1 MIVND
6 KSDILSDIL
15 RSFHNDIPVRCQE
28 SNDLNELAAQH
39 PGKGCQTKPE
49 RSNVPS
55 CKKCQNLWLGGKE
68 RKLPTS
74 KPVTD
79 TVLVLSN
86 QCISYV
92 NKRYKWSLQHAK
104 MTEMTEMTL

>member
-1 MIVND
+1 MTVNG

-15 RSFHNDIPVRCQE
+15 RSFHNDIPVRHQE
-28 SNDLNELAAQH
+28 SNDLNELAVQH
-39 PGKGCQTKPE
+39 PEKGCQTKPE
-49 RSNVPS
+49 RSNVS
-55 CKKCQNLWLGGKE
+55 SYKNAKICWLGGKE
-68 RKLPTS
+68 RNFLTS

-92 NKRYKWSLQHAK
+92 KRRYKWSL
-104 MTEMTEMTL
+104 